1 MKILSEN
8 SILNTLPAEIPK
20 NEFLIFDAVRFS
32 FEIMENNFKILENR
46 LLDLTLNK
54 KKEVSITFHY
64 AWSIIDYT
72 DRIRE
77 LLRQLPWEKPDEI
90 IGNFKHLKD
99 FRNTFQHLGNRKDK
113 ILKKRSPIF
122 GVLSWFYKDLE
133 TNEFTPHTLVS
144 GIQRGVDIKWTVPE
158 LKDSTKPIN
167 CILLRTL
174 ADGKLNSAN
183 LNMIMDDLRN
193 LSLELENRIE
203 ALCEEKGLKKLNWEK
218 QKDILIKF
226 NHGKK

>member
-8 SILNTLPAEIPK
+8 SILYTLPVEIPK

-46 LLDLTLNK
+46 LLELTLDK

-77 LLRQLPWEKPDEI
+77 LLYQLPWEQPDEI
-90 IGNFKHLKD
+90 IGKFKHLKD
-99 FRNTFQHLGNRKDK
+99 FRNTFQHLGKRKDK
-113 ILKKRSPIF
+113 ILKKRSPIY
-122 GVLSWFYKDLE
+122 GVLSWFYKDLK
-133 TNEFTPHTLVS
+133 TQEFTPHTLVS

-158 LKDSTKPIN
+158 LKDSKKPIN

-183 LNMIMDDLRN
+183 LNMIMEDLRS
-193 LSLELENRIE
+193 LCLELENRIE
-203 ALCEEKGLKKLNWEK
+203 VLCKEKGLEKPNWES

-226 NHGKK
+226 NHGNK